1 VSAPRG
7 FAYPCDRS
15 VRRATVALASA
26 LLILGFTPTAAAP
39 QRVAGGGSAI
49 VENRDVIANPTA
61 TVSGVTP
68 TPESTAT
75 AIPVDTSTPEPGAT
89 ATPAGRDDYLTPGY
103 GSAAEQST
111 KDKRREHAAACKTAS
126 RPPTSPMLG
135 VPGVVAGDPGG
146 SWVPLVIAVAVGAAL
161 FALVTYKLRR
171 RAGETTTPGP
181 LEGIA
186 TLVAICGGLAG
197 LAAQFIPAA
206 SVKERPSREVAMVV
220 RDVKPSITRR
230 EYLTKMKLP
239 QRELSRE
246 DLDEIGNVVWLEIT
260 LKGFKQRP
268 LSLEY
273 GLYDLNAREA
283 LLPGTSKP
291 FQLRKAKHDVQTSFV
306 PVWVGYPKSTRFKA
320 EFRLID
326 PEGVQQLTATGA
338 MHGSPFRYACE
349 KDS

>member
-1 VSAPRG
+1 MSGADPRG
-7 FAYPCDRS
+7 FTHGGDR
-15 VRRATVALASA
+15 VARRAFLAIASTLLVLAVTPASGAAQAPSRGSTV
-26 LLILGFTPTAAAP
+26 IEDPKAAADP
-39 QRVAGGGSAI
+39 SATI
-49 VENRDVIANPTA
+49 V
-61 TVSGVTP
+61 GVTP
-68 TPESTAT
+68 TPTSEAT
-75 AIPVDTSTPEPGAT
+75 AIPVESSTPDPS
-89 ATPAGRDDYLTPGY
+89 ATPTGRNSYLTPGY
-103 GSAAEQST
+103 GNATQQSNSDKKAE
-111 KDKRREHAAACKTAS
+111 RAAACKSAT

-146 SWVPLVIAVAVGAAL
+146 SWVPLVIAVAAGAAL
-161 FALVTYKLRR
+161 FALVTYLLRR
-171 RAGETTTPGP
+171 NAGGGTRPGP

-197 LAAQFIPAA
+197 LAAQFVPAA
-206 SVKERPSREVAMVV
+206 SVKERPSREAEMVV

-230 EYLTKMKLP
+230 EYLSRMQFPK
-239 QRELSRE
+239 RGLSRE

-291 FQLRKAKHDVQTSFV
+291 YRLKKAAHDVQTSFV
-306 PVWVGYPKSTRFKA
+306 PIWVGYPKSTRFKA

-326 PEGVQQLTATGA
+326 PEGVQQLTATGP
-338 MHGSPFRYACE
+338 MKGSAFRYSCE
-349 KDS
+349 KTR

>member
-1 VSAPRG
+1 VSTPRG
-7 FAYPCDRS
+7 FAHGCGRT
-15 VRRATVALASA
+15 VRRATVALTSA
-26 LLILGFTPTAAAP
+26 LLILGFTPAPAAP
-39 QRVAGGGSAI
+39 QRPAGGGSAI

-89 ATPAGRDDYLTPGY
+89 PTPAGRDDYLTPGY

-111 KDKRREHAAACKTAS
+111 KDKRREHAAACKTAG

-146 SWVPLVIAVAVGAAL
+146 SWVPLVVAVAVGAAL
-161 FALVTYKLRR
+161 FAVVTYTLRR
-171 RAGETTTPGP
+171 RAGETPPPGP

-197 LAAQFIPAA
+197 LAAQFVPSA

-239 QRELSRE
+239 RRELSRE

-291 FQLRKAKHDVQTSFV
+291 FQLREAKHDVQTSFV

-349 KDS
+349 RRS